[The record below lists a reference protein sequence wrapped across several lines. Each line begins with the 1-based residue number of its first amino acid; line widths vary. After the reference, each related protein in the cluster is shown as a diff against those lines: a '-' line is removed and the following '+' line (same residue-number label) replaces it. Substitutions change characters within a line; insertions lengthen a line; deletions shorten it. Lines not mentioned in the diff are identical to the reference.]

1 MRFLYLVKSKIFF
14 RIRRKRR
21 LRSESQRT
29 KRVQSSYEKKWTKIL
44 VCQGLLS
51 ANQLPFKKVSNLKLK
66 FLPIRVPDGRSSSSK
81 ACVRA
86 AADQSS
92 WSLSSVLCPALS
104 VCPAF
109 SLKFR
114 LTLCWITLNWWIYF
128 VLGQQVFYSSL
139 NKTLHA
145 SSFFQ
150 SIFNYVWT
158 RISFL
163 IQPISLAPFK
173 F

>member
-51 ANQLPFKKVSNLKLK
+51 ANQLHFKKVSNLNYI
-66 FLPIRVPDGRSSSSK
+66 FCQFEYQTDE
-81 ACVRA
+81 VRLRRPPSER
-86 AADQSS
+86 QRIK
-92 WSLSSVLCPALS
+92 VLGPCLWFH
-104 VCPAF
+104 VQLF
-109 SLKFR
+109 GLKFR
-114 LTLCWITLNWWIYF
+114 LTLYRIEIELLNCWIYF
-128 VLGQQVFYSSL
+128 VQRQQVFYSSL

-150 SIFNYVWT
+150 SIFNYV
-158 RISFL
+158 
-163 IQPISLAPFK
+163 
-173 F
+173 